1 MWYFYSEIIFG
12 EIIDERVII
21 FKKKKKFLDVDGI
34 IDILIK
40 IVRKKKKDVVLE
52 DERLMFFIESEL
64 VEIGKKKKKK
74 LSVKSEE
81 E

>member
-1 MWYFYSEIIFG
+1 MWYFYSEIILG

-74 LSVKSEE
+74 FSVKSEE

>member
-1 MWYFYSEIIFG
+1 MWYFYSEIILG

>member
-1 MWYFYSEIIFG
+1 MWYFYSEIILG

-74 LSVKSEE
+74 LSIKSEE

>member
-1 MWYFYSEIIFG
+1 MG
-12 EIIDERVII
+12 EIIDEWVII

>member
-1 MWYFYSEIIFG
+1 MWYFYSEIILG

-40 IVRKKKKDVVLE
+40 IARKKKKDVMLE

-64 VEIGKKKKKK
+64 VETGKKKKKK